1 MDIIASLLI
10 GLFLSLVFLLDLFIS
25 KKTKGAFIR
34 ALIYAIS
41 VALPSIYSG
50 EFVSQ
55 VVYGFFIGLVIG
67 SFSVYFGV
75 YKKAIKKVENYDGDD
90 ENLEFFNLLMNGYS
104 DFKNNINKRLELIK
118 KEQEKYNKTYVKVHD
133 DLTIRLPKFVLS
145 IYSHMYTKDDDFSKY
160 ATYVMQSFINEFFSN
175 SNARFTLRI
184 YDEEKNE
191 MITAITTRDIEPT
204 NIPLSRKNMISYSL
218 EKNKPLI
225 YSENKDYHYDTNL
238 SIQKKVFDDY
248 VTYCIEA
255 NNSTPIISVNLDVK
269 GEDAVNRMKAFVK
282 TNIFTIVCDAIT
294 LNYKI
299 QKESE

>member
-25 KKTKGAFIR
+25 KKTKGAFVR

-104 DFKNNINKRLELIK
+104 DFKNNINKRNIK
-118 KEQEKYNKTYVKVHD
+118 K
-133 DLTIRLPKFVLS
+133 
-145 IYSHMYTKDDDFSKY
+145 
-160 ATYVMQSFINEFFSN
+160 
-175 SNARFTLRI
+175 
-184 YDEEKNE
+184 
-191 MITAITTRDIEPT
+191 
-204 NIPLSRKNMISYSL
+204 
-218 EKNKPLI
+218 
-225 YSENKDYHYDTNL
+225 YH
-238 SIQKKVFDDY
+238 IKW
-248 VTYCIEA
+248 
-255 NNSTPIISVNLDVK
+255 
-269 GEDAVNRMKAFVK
+269 
-282 TNIFTIVCDAIT
+282 IF
-294 LNYKI
+294 
-299 QKESE
+299 